1 MEANIIRV
9 AELLD
14 SSEKIEGKLHIID
27 VCYDIMEVIH
37 DGSRKEDAEKNVFLV
52 EKIVESIVKK
62 IEKSEEDSMNAE
74 SFIESIYKYLYKTGI
89 VVTPGALL
97 KIKIVEEHY
106 AEKMKRSSYVRIID
120 SFDDLDLLDKSC
132 LTIVYKQYSG
142 FLMEGAYGSFG
153 PEKGNEI
160 IDEFTSKSLGV
171 LTTSLDDA
179 MIDDEMTIDQLVG
192 ELHYKFAKLSKD
204 IYLDKYK
211 NGDLNLSKCALSK
224 LFAGKKEKEIIPIF
238 ISDIYDRTAFINEES
253 SDDEF
258 VKDCCDLL
266 NISPEEYEKSLLL
279 PGKVSYLKLTRLM
292 KQLNS
297 KKDEE

>member
-1 MEANIIRV
+1 MESNVIKV

-52 EKIVESIVKK
+52 EKIVESIIKK
-62 IEKSEEDSMNAE
+62 IEESEEDSMDAE

-106 AEKMKRSSYVRIID
+106 AEKMKRRSYVKIID
-120 SFDDLDLLDKSC
+120 SFDDLDLLEKSC
-132 LTIVYKQYSG
+132 LAIVYKQYSG
-142 FLMEGAYGSFG
+142 FFSEGAYRLLG

-160 IDEFTSKSLGV
+160 IDEFTSKSLGI

-179 MIDDEMTIDQLVG
+179 MIDDEMTIDQLVS

-211 NGDLNLSKCALSK
+211 DGDLDLSKCALSK
-224 LFAGKKEKEIIPIF
+224 LYDGKKEKEIIPIF
-238 ISDIYDRTAFINEES
+238 ISDVYDRTAFINEEN
-253 SDDEF
+253 SDGEF